1 MKINEILNEQ
11 TLMEAT
17 FDLDK
22 QVDFIYDR
30 YFAEYV
36 DDLRNSQ
43 GNMLA
48 KGVVMLDTTDLPRSD
63 MIDEANKLN
72 PCRIVLHNLRKG
84 NMYVP
89 DEKTIFITVS
99 PAAVNLILDM
109 GYERALNAINVPS
122 QKRQFKTDLT
132 EGRVKGSIYHELAH
146 WLDDTLHNRH
156 IKKRIDRAQELG
168 GHAGNKHFKQNNPD
182 VNMTNFERQSQI
194 HNIKQLKRS
203 YEDTWDQL
211 SFDEMIRKNAALS
224 TIADTLWDHGREHY
238 EKWRRQL
245 LQRMAR
251 EDLVGASMRGR

>member
-36 DDLRNSQ
+36 EELRNSS

-48 KGVVMLDTTDLPRSD
+48 KGVEMIDTTDLPRSD
-63 MIDEANKLN
+63 KIDEANKLN
-72 PCRIVLHNLRKG
+72 PCRIVIHNLRKG
-84 NMYVP
+84 NVYVP
-89 DEKTIFITVS
+89 DQQTISITVS
-99 PAAVNLILDM
+99 PPAVNLILDM
-109 GYERALNAINVPS
+109 GYEGALRAITTQE
-122 QKRQFKTDLT
+122 QKRQFKTELT

-182 VNMTNFERQSQI
+182 VNMTDFERQSQI

-203 YEDTWDQL
+203 NEDLWDSL
-211 SFDEMIRKNAALS
+211 SFDEMIEMNVALGNV
-224 TIADTLWDHGREHY
+224 ARTLKDHGREHY

-251 EDLVGASMRGR
+251 EDLVGASMRNV